1 MTRRFGLL
9 LAIAWRNLGRNRR
22 RTLIA
27 GVGIALGVGMCIASF
42 GVMDGMSSDMVRSIT
57 DVQLGHIQVH
67 ERGFSARPK
76 LELAFDKAETRTRSA
91 EHTRGVEA
99 VSPRVL
105 GWALASTQRQSTG
118 VQLVGVDPAREAK
131 VTKLDRRI
139 TKGHYL
145 PQAPTPWPAAK
156 KLSTK
161 QKQLDQ
167 ALTQSETERAEAEI
181 EALGG
186 GSAPAEEPAQ
196 ALPDAQKL
204 RGSTQKLLA
213 ELAPKPDSPPPLLLG
228 DKLARKLQAKPGSRV
243 SLMAQDLGGNPINVD
258 FRVVGILHTGDQA
271 LDSVRAVGNLADV
284 QRLLGLGDRAHE
296 LAIRL
301 ANPDNATSVAHALAA
316 EAAFKGL
323 DVKTWSQLR
332 PDVVA
337 MVQANSVMTAI
348 MVAIIF
354 AIAAIGV
361 ADAILM
367 AVFERHRELGMLK
380 AIGMRPASIVTM
392 VTTETF
398 LLGLGASLAG
408 GLLGLGIDLYLRS
421 HGIPLGGLS
430 STTLAGATIP
440 PVLHAAITAEGVLL
454 PLAMMVLMAL
464 LAALWP
470 AFVAARTE
478 PVIAMRDR

>member
-1 MTRRFGLL
+1 MTNSFGLL

-27 GVGIALGVGMCIASF
+27 GAGIALGVGMCIASF
-42 GVMDGMSSDMVRSIT
+42 GVMDGMSTDMVRSIT

-67 ERGFSARPK
+67 EPGFSARPK
-76 LELAFDKAETRTRSA
+76 LELAFDKATDRTRAA

-105 GWALASTQRQSTG
+105 GWALASTRRQSTG
-118 VQLVGVDPAREAK
+118 VQLVGVDPAREARL
-131 VTKLDRRI
+131 TKLDRRVS
-139 TKGHYL
+139 KGRYL
-145 PQAPTPWPAAK
+145 PQAATPWAAARKLDRKQK
-156 KLSTK
+156 KL
-161 QKQLDQ
+161 DQ
-167 ALTQSETERAEAEI
+167 QLTQSETERAEAEI
-181 EALGG
+181 EALAGG
-186 GSAPAEEPAQ
+186 GATHEPADK
-196 ALPDAQKL
+196 LPSAQKL
-204 RGSTQKLLA
+204 RTSTQELLQQV
-213 ELAPKPDSPPPLLLG
+213 APKPDSPPPLLLG
-228 DKLARKLQAKPGSRV
+228 DKLARKLQAKPGTRV
-243 SLMAQDLGGNPINVD
+243 SLMAQNLDGDPVNIE
-258 FRVVGILHTGDQA
+258 FRVVGILHTGDRA
-271 LDSVRAVGNLADV
+271 LDNVRAVGNLADV
-284 QRLLGLGDRAHE
+284 RRLLALGDRAHE

-301 ANPDNATSVAHALAA
+301 RDPEAAASVAQSLAA
-316 EAAFKGL
+316 EPAFKGL
-323 DVKTWSQLR
+323 DVKTWTQLR

-337 MVQANSVMTAI
+337 MVQTNSVTTAV

-380 AIGMRPASIVTM
+380 AVGMRPASIVLM

-408 GLLGLGIDLYLRS
+408 LLLGVGIDLCIGHY
-421 HGIPLGGLS
+421 GIPLGGLS

-440 PVLHAAITAEGVLL
+440 PVLHATITPEGVLL
-454 PLAMMVLMAL
+454 PLVMMVLMAL

-478 PVIAMRDR
+478 PVVAMRER

>member
-1 MTRRFGLL
+1 MTNSFGLL

-27 GVGIALGVGMCIASF
+27 GAGIALGVGMCIASF

-57 DVQLGHIQVH
+57 DVELGHIQVH
-67 ERGFSARPK
+67 EPGFSARPK
-76 LELAFDKAETRTRSA
+76 LDLAFDKAKARTRAA
-91 EHTRGVEA
+91 EKTRGVEA

-105 GWALASTQRQSTG
+105 GWALASTRRQSTG
-118 VQLVGVDPAREAK
+118 VQLVGVDPAHEAR
-131 VTKLDRRI
+131 VTKLDQRI
-139 TKGHYL
+139 TKGRYL
-145 PQAPTPWPAAK
+145 PEAATPWPAAK
-156 KLSTK
+156 KLTKK
-161 QKQLDQ
+161 QKELDQ
-167 ALTQSETERAEAEI
+167 QLTQGETERAEAEI

-186 GSAPAEEPAQ
+186 GGAPAEKPPTH
-196 ALPDAQKL
+196 LPSVQKL
-204 RGSTQKLLA
+204 RGSTEKLL
-213 ELAPKPDSPPPLLLG
+213 EQVAPKPDSPPPLLLG
-228 DKLARKLQAKPGSRV
+228 DKLARKLQAKPGTRV
-243 SLMAQDLGGNPINVD
+243 SLMAEDLDGNPVNVD
-258 FRVVGILHTGDQA
+258 FHVVGIVHTGDQA
-271 LDSVRAVGNLADV
+271 LDSVRAVANLADV

-301 ANPDNATSVAHALAA
+301 EDPGDAASVAHTLAA
-316 EAAFKGL
+316 EPAFKGL
-323 DVKTWSQLR
+323 DVKTWKQLR

-337 MVQANSVMTAI
+337 MVQTNSAMTAI

-367 AVFERHRELGMLK
+367 SVFERHRELGMLK
-380 AIGMRPASIVTM
+380 AIGMRPGSIVTM

-408 GLLGLGIDLYLRS
+408 ALLGLGIDLYLLH

-440 PVLHAAITAEGVLL
+440 PVLHATITAEGVLL
-454 PLAMMVLMAL
+454 PLVMMVVMAL

-470 AFVAARTE
+470 AFVAARTA
-478 PVIAMRDR
+478 PVVAMRER

>member
-1 MTRRFGLL
+1 MTNSLGLL

-27 GVGIALGVGMCIASF
+27 GAGIALGVGMCIASF

-57 DVQLGHIQVH
+57 DVELGHIQVH
-67 ERGFSARPK
+67 EPGFSSRPK
-76 LELAFDKAETRTRSA
+76 LDLAFDKAAARTRTA
-91 EHTRGVEA
+91 AQTHGVEA

-105 GWALASTQRQSTG
+105 GWALASSQRQSTG

-131 VTKLDRRI
+131 LTQLDHRI
-139 TKGHYL
+139 SSGHYL
-145 PQAPTPWPAAK
+145 REAPTPWPSAK
-156 KLSTK
+156 KLDRK

-167 ALTQSETERAEAEI
+167 QLTQSETERAAAEI
-181 EALGG
+181 ESLGG
-186 GSAPAEEPAQ
+186 GAPAGTGAPG
-196 ALPDAQKL
+196 LPSAQKL
-204 RGSTQKLLA
+204 RKRTQKLL
-213 ELAPKPDSPPPLLLG
+213 EQVAPKPDSPPPVLLG
-228 DKLARKLQAKPGSRV
+228 DKLARKLQAKPGVLV
-243 SLMAQDLGGNPINVD
+243 SLMAQNLDGDPVNVD
-258 FRVVGILHTGDQA
+258 FRVVGILHTGNRA
-271 LDSVRAVGNLADV
+271 LDSVRAVANLADV

-301 ANPDNATSVAHALAA
+301 RDPQRAAPVARALAA
-316 EAAFKGL
+316 EPAFKGL
-323 DVKTWSQLR
+323 DVKTWKQLR

-337 MVQANSVMTAI
+337 MVQTNSAMTAL

-367 AVFERHRELGMLK
+367 SVFERRRELGMLK
-380 AIGMRPASIVTM
+380 AIGMRPASVVLM
-392 VTTETF
+392 VTVETF

-408 GLLGLGIDLYLRS
+408 LLLGVGIDLFLGH
-421 HGIPLGGLS
+421 HGIALGGLS

-440 PVLHAAITAEGVLL
+440 PVLHATMTPEGVLL
-454 PLAMMVLMAL
+454 PLVMMVVMAV

-470 AFVAARTE
+470 AVVAARTE
-478 PVIAMRDR
+478 PVVAMRER